1 MILAG
6 VWKFPLY
13 ENNFLQKVYEIYA
26 VMMKCGYAVF
36 FASLVGESLRL
47 IFCDYELAVIIASIG
62 VVFNATKIAIKIL
75 IYISFDIFQLFQEI
89 IEKEKEVWQ
98 SENQEVISMYK
109 RKIRICAMYL
119 LALAGSTFMSV
130 ALLEISGNYTNQ

>member
-1 MILAG
+1 MILTG

-13 ENNFLQKVYEIYA
+13 ESNFLQKVYEFYA

-36 FASLVGESLRL
+36 FASLLGESLRL
-47 IFCDYELAVIIASIG
+47 IICDYELAVIIASTG
-62 VVFNATKIAIKIL
+62 VLFNATKIAIKIL
-75 IYISFDIFQLFQEI
+75 IYIRFDIFQLFQEI

-98 SENQEVISMYK
+98 SENQEVMTMYK
-109 RKIRICAMYL
+109 GKVRICAIYL
-119 LALAGSTFMSV
+119 LALAASTVMSV